1 MWRQLSTIVGH
12 LRSILIHFRCSK
24 QFGAYCIICY
34 KKWQTCNL
42 PTSATCF
49 LTVFQEKIKKL
60 CRNSR
65 NYTKNLS
72 DLGKKLKDLR
82 KTQEYEALLGLLGL
96 QKVHKK
102 QAWLRVQVKCILR
115 VIQQCPS
122 VVLHTTG

>member
-1 MWRQLSTIVGH
+1 
-12 LRSILIHFRCSK
+12 
-24 QFGAYCIICY
+24 
-34 KKWQTCNL
+34 L

-96 QKVHKK
+96 KKVHKK
-102 QAWLRVQVKCILR
+102 QAWFKAVLLGTTATNAGHWPPR
-115 VIQQCPS
+115 VIRYRFRRRG
-122 VVLHTTG
+122 VLHMRIKFRLFHLKKCKLNLSELKIYR